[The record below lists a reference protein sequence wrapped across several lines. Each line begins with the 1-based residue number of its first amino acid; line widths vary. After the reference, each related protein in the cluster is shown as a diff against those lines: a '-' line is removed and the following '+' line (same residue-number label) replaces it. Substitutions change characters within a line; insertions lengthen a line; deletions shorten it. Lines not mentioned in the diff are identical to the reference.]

1 MNATPPTKSM
11 ATLRVGLYGAGPRA
25 LSYLKNVSGDRLKD
39 VEICGVIESSPDAL
53 RNLVALRPEA
63 ALARQCGSLEEL
75 LSESPDVLIIGVPN
89 SLHAQAA
96 QAAFRHG
103 VPITLL
109 EKPVAISL
117 EECADLWRTF
127 KECGKPEIMVGFALR
142 YSSFFLALEKVVAS
156 GRLGDLLTVD
166 ADELVSLSTTAL
178 FYKGWRRDSAVS
190 GGFLV
195 EKCCHDFDLLR
206 ALTKSHV
213 KSVFSFHKRTHLAP
227 STVRRHAWLGEA
239 LRAKGGGSESLY
251 DLTTDNPDHQSVM
264 IEWEN
269 GITTCFSVALAQSR
283 NTRRFRVS
291 GSMGTVEIDAERET
305 MHTDFIT
312 GYTTPPER
320 NVERI
325 ETDPSAHHGGDR
337 FITEALWQRGFGGDN
352 LCRAGLRDGIEAVII
367 ALAAQKSA
375 ETGQLVEVAPL
386 RELIFGHDA

>member
-1 MNATPPTKSM
+1 MNATLPAKSADM
-11 ATLRVGLYGAGPRA
+11 LRVGLYGAGPRA
-25 LSYLKNVSGDRLKD
+25 LSYLKNVSADRLRN
-39 VEICGVIESSPDAL
+39 VEICGVIESSADAL
-53 RNLVALRPEA
+53 RNLAALRPEA
-63 ALARQCGSLEEL
+63 ALARRCSSLDEL
-75 LSESPDVLIIGVPN
+75 LSESPDILIIGVPN

-96 QAAFRHG
+96 QSAFRHG

-117 EECADLWRTF
+117 EECAELWRTF
-127 KECGKPEIMVGFALR
+127 KECGEPEVMVGFALR
-142 YSSFFLALEKVVAS
+142 YSSFFLALERVVES

-206 ALTKSHV
+206 SLTRSHV
-213 KSVFSFHKRTHLAP
+213 KSVFSVHKKTHLA
-227 STVRRHAWLGEA
+227 SGTVRRHAWLDEA
-239 LRAKGGGSESLY
+239 LRAKAGGSESLY

-264 IEWEN
+264 IEWES

-283 NTRRFRVS
+283 NTRRFRIS
-291 GSMGTVEIDAERET
+291 GSMGTVEIDAEREV

-320 NVERI
+320 HTEQI

-337 FITEALWQRGFGGDN
+337 FITEALWKRGFGGEN

-375 ETGQLVEVAPL
+375 ETGGPVEVAPL
-386 RELIFGHDA
+386 RETVFGYDA